1 MDFKTFT
8 ETMRDIIKDYLP
20 EEFQDA
26 TVELNQ
32 NQKLN
37 EQYTGLVVRKPD
49 QIVVPTI
56 NMDSAYKAFTNED
69 VTIGDVARQVA
80 NIIQNEPPKV
90 QLDRL
95 MEYESIKD
103 QLFVRVSNAEMN
115 ADVLQ
120 TVPYTRYED
129 LALTY
134 HIATEI
140 DEDGVASTIVN
151 NQLLEQYGITKEQ
164 LHEDAMKSAP
174 QLFPARVETMGEVMK
189 RMMMD
194 DLLASGM
201 DEETMKAMLMDMP
214 AMDDSPM
221 TVVTNE
227 NSANGA
233 AVLFYP
239 GQMDKIAENLE
250 GDFFIL
256 PSSVHESL
264 VIPDNGNF
272 NYPDLKTMVQEVN
285 STQVLPAERLSDEV
299 YHYDSKDKVFEKAS
313 TFDTRQKEKANVK
326 QNEAEH
332 DQLQKATKKHKS
344 NDMSL

>member
-37 EQYTGLVVRKPD
+37 EQYTGLLVRKPD

-56 NMDSAYKAFTNED
+56 NMDSAYKVFTNED
-69 VTIGDVARQVA
+69 VTIADVARQVA
-80 NIIQNEPPKV
+80 NMIQNEPPKV
-90 QLDRL
+90 TLDRL

-103 QLFVRVSNAEMN
+103 QLFIRVNNAEMN
-115 ADVLQ
+115 AEVLQ
-120 TVPYTRYED
+120 TVPHTRYED

-134 HIATEI
+134 HIVADI
-140 DEDGVASTIVN
+140 GGDSVASTIVTN
-151 NQLLEQYGITKEQ
+151 NLLEQYGVTKEQ
-164 LHEDAMKSAP
+164 LHEDAMKSSP
-174 QLFPARVETMGEVMK
+174 NLFPARVEAMGEVIK

-194 DLLASGM
+194 DMFASGM
-201 DEETMKAMLMDMP
+201 DEEMMNAMMMDMP
-214 AMDDSPM
+214 PVDDTPM

-227 NSANGA
+227 NSVNGA

-239 GQMDKIAENLE
+239 GQMDKIAEKLE

-264 VIPDNGNF
+264 VIPDDGNF
-272 NYPDLKTMVQEVN
+272 HYPELKAMVQEVN
-285 STQVLPAERLSDEV
+285 STQVLHAERLSDEV
-299 YHYDSKDKVFEKAS
+299 YHYDSKDKVFEKAA
-313 TFDTRQKEKANVK
+313 TFEARQKEKASVK

-332 DQLQKATKKHKS
+332 DQPQKSTKKHKS